1 MRSARCPT
9 GWLSSRSSWPRP
21 LVASP
26 SRARRSVRCATCA
39 GATRRPVNPR
49 AYHCPMGHGRWAF
62 ALTLAG
68 FAWGV
73 ALVAGAFVV
82 PVYSGL
88 SVSAGSSGEQVTHS
102 YSSTLVEENGFGVL
116 IPVAIPLVLAALVWF
131 ALHRRCARGSRWGG
145 PIAWSLVAVL
155 GLLGVVA

>member
-1 MRSARCPT
+1 
-9 GWLSSRSSWPRP
+9 
-21 LVASP
+21 
-26 SRARRSVRCATCA
+26 
-39 GATRRPVNPR
+39 
-49 AYHCPMGHGRWAF
+49 MGRGRWAF

-131 ALHRRCARGSRWGG
+131 ALHRRCSRGSRWGG

-155 GLLGVVA
+155 GLFSLVAVWTIGVFVLPVAVLLGIAASLTPVASAGAQ

>member
-1 MRSARCPT
+1 
-9 GWLSSRSSWPRP
+9 
-21 LVASP
+21 
-26 SRARRSVRCATCA
+26 
-39 GATRRPVNPR
+39 
-49 AYHCPMGHGRWAF
+49 MGHGRWAF

-88 SVSAGSSGEQVTHS
+88 SVSAGSSGQQVTHS
-102 YSSTLVEENGFGVL
+102 YSSTLVEENGLSAL
-116 IPVAIPLVLAALVWF
+116 IPVAFPLLLAALVWF
-131 ALHRRCARGSRWGG
+131 ALHRRCSRGSRWGG

-155 GLLGVVA
+155 GLLGVVAMWTIGPFVLPVAVLLGIAASLTPLAPADAQ